1 MPLRVQ
7 NIEGGAKKSRRLP
20 KKWDFRC
27 NNKYFIDQIDFI
39 SKDYKFLL
47 HQETVKPILIG
58 RIDFDL

>member
-1 MPLRVQ
+1 MQ
-7 NIEGGAKKSRRLP
+7 KKVDAYQ

-47 HQETVKPILIG
+47 RQETVKPILIG
-58 RIDFDL
+58 RIDFDP